1 MDSFSLKNFLLGSM
15 AGLAGYTLYK
25 ALTSNKPTVE
35 ELTSNK
41 PVVSVVAMKG
51 QIGGD
56 DMGPMQDVIT
66 MDRYR
71 DIIDSAFS
79 SRSLDMVI
87 LSINSPGGIS
97 IVGRF

>member
-1 MDSFSLKNFLLGSM
+1 MESFSLKNFLLGSF
-15 AGLAGYTLYK
+15 AGFAGCTLYK
-25 ALTSNKPTVE
+25 ATME

-41 PVVSVVAMKG
+41 PLVSVVTMKG